1 MFCSCVR
8 TCTCENKLFV
18 EKMDAD
24 LENRSSFKLSKWY
37 MDGVDETGNVLVG
50 YAARLH
56 WLKMHLNYSG
66 LLILKND
73 DISNTHSFQS
83 NGTPEFRKDETIWDS
98 TPLQLKGVWQS
109 LDAPIESKLIES
121 ESGNLFWQCCQPKA
135 NVRVSVKGR
144 RLMRSGLGYV
154 EKLEMTLKPW
164 NLPFNELRWGRYL
177 SDKDTVVWI
186 WWNGGSYQNLC
197 MFNGRKLEHAKI
209 GDQSILLSED
219 LGEIV
224 FEEQVTLRKGH
235 SLSGIIAGMPRLKE
249 HLPGRITN
257 LFECKWRS
265 KGSRIL
271 DKKVVS
277 TGWTIHEVV
286 RW

>member
-1 MFCSCVR
+1 
-8 TCTCENKLFV
+8 
-18 EKMDAD
+18 MDAD

-37 MDGVDETGNVLVG
+37 MDGVDETGNALVG
-50 YAARLH
+50 YAARLN
-56 WLKMHLNYSG
+56 WLKMHFDYSG
-66 LLILKND
+66 LLILEND
-73 DISNTHSFQS
+73 GISNTHSFQG
-83 NGTPEFRKDETIWDS
+83 NRTPEFRKDETTWNS
-98 TPLQLKGVWQS
+98 APLQLKGVWQS
-109 LDAPIESKLIES
+109 LDAPIES
-121 ESGNLFWQCCQPKA
+121 ESGNLFWQCYQPKA
-135 NVRVSVKGR
+135 NVSVFVKGR

-164 NLPFNELRWGRYL
+164 KLPFNELCWGRYL

-197 MFNGRKLEHAKI
+197 MFNGRKREHAKI
-209 GDQSILLSED
+209 GDQGILLSED
-219 LGEIV
+219 LGEIA
-224 FEEQVTLRKGH
+224 FEEQVTLRKGR
-235 SLSGIIAGMPRLKE
+235 SLSDIVGRIPQLKE